1 MAPALRASIAAGP
14 ALKTW
19 VLSLVSPRLL
29 AMKPWL
35 TPTRAGAWVM
45 LPK

>member
-19 VLSLVSPRLL
+19 VLSLVSPRFL
-29 AMKPWL
+29 ATRPWL

>member
-1 MAPALRASIAAGP
+1 MAPAFSASIAAGP
-14 ALKTW
+14 ALNTW

-29 AMKPWL
+29 AMKPCL